1 MADIQER
8 IAGQFPEATFDTS
21 DVLTVEIPDAKLHAL
36 ARFLRDELHFD
47 YLMTIVGMDWVEKM
61 GCIYY
66 LQSTADHNRI
76 AIKATTADRENPM
89 LHSIADLWQIAV
101 IYEREVFDFF
111 GIVFI
116 GNPDMR
122 RLFLSIDWKGYPLR
136 KDYDPSLNPV
146 PTENERQSDFT
157 NTYVEQADGKIVK
170 EQARV
175 FEEDDF
181 VVNIGPQH
189 PATHGVLRFRTA
201 VDGETIKKIDVYM
214 GYIHRGIEKI
224 CEGLTYPQTLHF
236 MDRMDYFSAHNYHH
250 GLCMTIEQAAGIEVS
265 RRVQVIRVIMDE
277 LSRIASHCLFIG
289 TFCMDLGATTML
301 FYTLRVREQIL
312 DIMDKTCGARM
323 TFNYDT
329 IGGVMQDLHPDFVKD
344 VKALLAVLP
353 ANLKEYD
360 KLFTGNVI
368 TRNRME
374 GVGYMSR
381 EDAVT
386 WSVTGPSGRASGW
399 ACAIRKTNPYSIYQE
414 LDFEQVV
421 MHEGDA
427 MARFKV
433 RMKEIEE
440 SAKII
445 AQLIDNIP
453 DGEIQAKVSKV
464 FKLPA
469 GHWFRTVEGCR
480 GAFGVYLESDG
491 TVNPYRIKL
500 VPPCL
505 PAAAA
510 VDHLTRGQKIADLI
524 TIGGS
529 LDYIVPDIDR

>member
-1 MADIQER
+1 M
-8 IAGQFPEATFDTS
+8 
-21 DVLTVEIPDAKLHAL
+21 
-36 ARFLRDELHFD
+36 
-47 YLMTIVGMDWVEKM
+47 
-61 GCIYY
+61 
-66 LQSTADHNRI
+66 
-76 AIKATTADRENPM
+76 
-89 LHSIADLWQIAV
+89 
-101 IYEREVFDFF
+101 
-111 GIVFI
+111 
-116 GNPDMR
+116 
-122 RLFLSIDWKGYPLR
+122 
-136 KDYDPSLNPV
+136 
-146 PTENERQSDFT
+146 
-157 NTYVEQADGKIVK
+157 
-170 EQARV
+170 
-175 FEEDDF
+175 
-181 VVNIGPQH
+181 
-189 PATHGVLRFRTA
+189 
-201 VDGETIKKIDVYM
+201 
-214 GYIHRGIEKI
+214 
-224 CEGLTYPQTLHF
+224 
-236 MDRMDYFSAHNYHH
+236 
-250 GLCMTIEQAAGIEVS
+250 
-265 RRVQVIRVIMDE
+265 QVIRVIMDE

-344 VKALLAVLP
+344 VKALA
-353 ANLKEYD
+353 
-360 KLFTGNVI
+360 
-368 TRNRME
+368 R
-374 GVGYMSR
+374 S
-381 EDAVT
+381 
-386 WSVTGPSGRASGW
+386 ASGQPQGIRQTVHKQRYHTQPYGGRRIYEPRG
-399 ACAIRKTNPYSIYQE
+399 CRHLVGDGSVGTCVGLVCDIRKTNPYSIYQE

-505 PAAAA
+505 LKLQP
-510 VDHLTRGQKIADLI
+510 LSII
-524 TIGGS
+524 
-529 LDYIVPDIDR
+529 

>member
-36 ARFLRDELHFD
+36 ARILRDELHFD

-157 NTYVEQADGKIVK
+157 NTYVEQSDGKIVK

-399 ACAIRKTNPYSIYQE
+399 ACDIRKTNPYSIYQE

>member
-122 RLFLSIDWKGYPLR
+122 RLFLSIDWKGYPMR

-289 TFCMDLGATTML
+289 TFCMDLGATSML

-399 ACAIRKTNPYSIYQE
+399 ACDIRKTNPYSIYQE

>member
-1 MADIQER
+1 
-8 IAGQFPEATFDTS
+8 
-21 DVLTVEIPDAKLHAL
+21 
-36 ARFLRDELHFD
+36 
-47 YLMTIVGMDWVEKM
+47 
-61 GCIYY
+61 
-66 LQSTADHNRI
+66 
-76 AIKATTADRENPM
+76 
-89 LHSIADLWQIAV
+89 
-101 IYEREVFDFF
+101 
-111 GIVFI
+111 
-116 GNPDMR
+116 
-122 RLFLSIDWKGYPLR
+122 
-136 KDYDPSLNPV
+136 
-146 PTENERQSDFT
+146 
-157 NTYVEQADGKIVK
+157 
-170 EQARV
+170 
-175 FEEDDF
+175 
-181 VVNIGPQH
+181 
-189 PATHGVLRFRTA
+189 
-201 VDGETIKKIDVYM
+201 
-214 GYIHRGIEKI
+214 
-224 CEGLTYPQTLHF
+224 
-236 MDRMDYFSAHNYHH
+236 
-250 GLCMTIEQAAGIEVS
+250 
-265 RRVQVIRVIMDE
+265 
-277 LSRIASHCLFIG
+277 
-289 TFCMDLGATTML
+289 
-301 FYTLRVREQIL
+301 
-312 DIMDKTCGARM
+312 
-323 TFNYDT
+323 
-329 IGGVMQDLHPDFVKD
+329 
-344 VKALLAVLP
+344 
-353 ANLKEYD
+353 
-360 KLFTGNVI
+360 
-368 TRNRME
+368 
-374 GVGYMSR
+374 MSR

-399 ACAIRKTNPYSIYQE
+399 ACDIRKTNPYSIYQE

-529 LDYIVPDIDR
+529 LGYIVPDIDR